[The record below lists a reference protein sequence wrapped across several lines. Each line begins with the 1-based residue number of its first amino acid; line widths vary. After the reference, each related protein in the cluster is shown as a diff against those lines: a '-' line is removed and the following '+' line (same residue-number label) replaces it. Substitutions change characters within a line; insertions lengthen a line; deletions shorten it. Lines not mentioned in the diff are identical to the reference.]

1 MGREGIESPRVLS
14 MKSLSMEYSSEN
26 VALMMIFSYD
36 FQRVWGM
43 FDEVPTSY
51 THVEVLDY
59 QYNILKH
66 QETVIDI
73 QKTHRRSRIWQA
85 RSWTSTTIRRV
96 TTIRMTKRIRSIPS
110 INGIL
115 TIPITDRKP
124 LVPRSVVVTI
134 SRQCTSHA
142 RRRNGKRTATTRVK
156 VEREQSTVVA
166 HATQQSYASAVVKH
180 VLETAPADVCR
191 MSSTGPVGSDV
202 RKLSG

>member
-1 MGREGIESPRVLS
+1 MGREGIESPKVLS

-43 FDEVPTSY
+43 FDEVPTSH

-73 QKTHRRSRIWQA
+73 QKTHRRSSIWQA

-96 TTIRMTKRIRSIPS
+96 TMTKRITSILS

-124 LVPRSVVVTI
+124 LGPRSIVVTI
-134 SRQCTSHA
+134 SRQCTSYA
-142 RRRNGKRTATTRVK
+142 RRCNGKRTATTRVK
-156 VEREQSTVVA
+156 VERKQSTVVA

-180 VLETAPADVCR
+180 VLKTAPADVCR